1 MTHVKICGIKDKV
14 HALAAAE
21 AGADFIGLVF
31 AQSPRQVTPDEAR
44 QIVDAITKRGCAV
57 KIVGVFVNT
66 PASQV
71 NACADLCH
79 LDWIQLSG
87 DEPWE
92 YCRQINR
99 QVIKAI
105 RLGGQSSEDVCAELS
120 LGASMLSTQ
129 TFVALLDSEVKSKY
143 GGTGVAFD
151 WSLAKLV
158 AMRFP
163 VIMAGGLTPENV
175 TEAIQIVAPWGV
187 DVSSGVEVEGVKD
200 AAKIR
205 AFIDAVRKTDT
216 SRIIMSEARQSLLR
230 AERGNP

>member
-1 MTHVKICGIKDKV
+1 
-14 HALAAAE
+14 
-21 AGADFIGLVF
+21 
-31 AQSPRQVTPDEAR
+31 
-44 QIVDAITKRGCAV
+44 V
-57 KIVGVFVNT
+57 KIVGVFVNA
-66 PASQV
+66 PASQA
-71 NACADLCH
+71 NTIADSCH
-79 LDWIQLSG
+79 LDWVQLSG

-99 QVIKAI
+99 PVIKAI
-105 RLGGQSSEDVCAELS
+105 RLGGQSSEDVCAELA
-120 LGASMLSTQ
+120 LGARMLSTQ
-129 TFVALLDSEVKSKY
+129 TFVALLDSEVKGKY

-175 TEAIQIVAPWGV
+175 AEAIQIVEPWGV

-216 SRIIMSEARQSLLR
+216 SRITMSEARQSLLR

>member
-1 MTHVKICGIKDKV
+1 MTHVKICGIRDKV

-31 AQSPRQVTPDEAR
+31 APSPRQVKPHDAR
-44 QIVDAITKRGCAV
+44 QIVHAISKSGRAMKT
-57 KIVGVFVNT
+57 VGVFVNT

-71 NACADLCH
+71 NAIADLCH
-79 LDWIQLSG
+79 LDWVQLSG
-87 DEPWE
+87 DEPWQ
-92 YCRQINR
+92 YCLEINR
-99 QVIKAI
+99 PIIKAV
-105 RLGGQSSEDVCAELS
+105 RPGRRSPDDVCAELA
-120 LGASMLSTQ
+120 LGAKALSTRM
-129 TFVALLDSEVKSKY
+129 FLALLDSKVEGKY
-143 GGTGVAFD
+143 GGTGIAFD

-158 AMRFP
+158 ATRFP
-163 VIMAGGLTPENV
+163 VMVAGGLTPENV
-175 TEAIQIVAPWGV
+175 AEAIQIVEPWAV

-216 SRIIMSEARQSLLR
+216 SRIIISEARQSLLR